1 MKRFDRGYYKEFI
14 LPPEGDIP
22 EELKLILQNVW
33 NRKYK
38 ELYETREKCSV
49 ETAFEDVLK
58 VFGMPEDTI
67 SHRRYVYMAYG
78 IALGTKSTIKHYF
91 PKESRFET
99 VQNTVEFWINNGV
112 EIPEEFADKLFID
125 MGELGSYQA
134 TDEAYNI
141 LYALLKTL
149 EPKIAYDAILDI
161 LYDAMTGD
169 AISDFAAAMRDIF
182 NWWIIEV
189 VPSAY
194 CLKLP
199 PSFYSRDLQFLPL
212 VKYSGEE
219 VLSE

>member
-1 MKRFDRGYYKEFI
+1 MRIFNRGYYKEFI
-14 LPPEGDIP
+14 LPPECNIP

-33 NRKYK
+33 NRKYDD
-38 ELYETREKCSV
+38 LYERGGNCSV

-58 VFGMPEDTI
+58 VFGMPENTI

-78 IALGTKSTIKHYF
+78 IALATKSTIKNYF
-91 PKESRFET
+91 PKESRFEK
-99 VQNTVEFWINNGV
+99 VQNTVDSWINQGV
-112 EIPEEFADKLFID
+112 QIPEDFADKLFPD
-125 MGELGSYQA
+125 MGEFGSYQA

-212 VKYSGEE
+212 INYSEATVG
-219 VLSE
+219 

>member
-1 MKRFDRGYYKEFI
+1 MKRFDRGYYNQFI
-14 LPPEGDIP
+14 LTPGCDLP

-38 ELYETREKCSV
+38 SLYETREKCSV

-67 SHRRYVYMAYG
+67 SHRRYVYMAYA
-78 IALGTKSTIKHYF
+78 IALATKSTIKNYF
-91 PKESRFET
+91 PKESRFEK
-99 VQNTVEFWINNGV
+99 VKNTVDLWINKGV
-112 EIPEEFADKLFID
+112 EIPEDFADKLFPD
-125 MGELGSYQA
+125 MGEFGSYQA

-141 LYALLKTL
+141 LYALLKAL
-149 EPKIAYDAILDI
+149 EPKIAYDAVLDI
-161 LYDAMTGD
+161 LYDAITGD
-169 AISDFAAAMRDIF
+169 AISGFAAARRDIF

-212 VKYSGEE
+212 IK
-219 VLSE
+219 

>member
-1 MKRFDRGYYKEFI
+1 MRKFDRGYYKEFI
-14 LPPEGDIP
+14 LPPGCDIP
-22 EELKLILQNVW
+22 DELKLTLQNVW
-33 NRKYK
+33 NRKYDD
-38 ELYETREKCSV
+38 LYERGGNCSV

-58 VFGMPEDTI
+58 VFGMPEGTI
-67 SHRRYVYMAYG
+67 SHRRYVYMAYA
-78 IALGTKSTIKHYF
+78 IALATQSTIKYYF
-91 PKESRFET
+91 PQESRFEK
-99 VQNTVEFWINNGV
+99 VKNKVESWIKKGV
-112 EIPEEFADKLFID
+112 EIPEDFANKLFID

-149 EPKIAYDAILDI
+149 EPKIAYDAVLDI

-212 VKYSGEE
+212 INYSEATVG
-219 VLSE
+219 